1 LTNVSPVVKN
11 LHAFFVAFGK
21 DMEEKMYK
29 VNDLIVYG
37 NEGVCKVE
45 AIEVMNVT
53 AVANDRLY
61 YVLKPLYRNGTVF
74 TPVDTKVFMR
84 PVISADDAQ
93 EIIEQIPSIET
104 DVLYS
109 SANLLSDH
117 YDKAMERH
125 DCKYLIQVIKTVYLK
140 NQIAATKNKKVSE
153 TDRRYMKKA
162 EDMLYGEFAVV
173 LEMPKNDVKAY
184 VEEKVA
190 AIELSLI
197 KLNTLN
203 EKQKSG

>member
-1 LTNVSPVVKN
+1 
-11 LHAFFVAFGK
+11 
-21 DMEEKMYK
+21 MEEKMYK

-173 LEMPKNDVKAY
+173 LEVPKNDVKAY

-197 KLNTLN
+197 K
-203 EKQKSG
+203 